1 MNLLVEL
8 EGGPG
13 GIYGHGDGPH
23 GGHRLLQV
31 LHHTQFMFELSPYHP
46 LANVPSIY
54 EPSQYGRTPYD
65 PSLVDSLTYHLL
77 AAVRLEYVPSQYD
90 PKRCIRS
97 SKHPPACVLSQYVLL
112 P

>member
-1 MNLLVEL
+1 MATEMGPTVATAFCRSCTTHNLCLNF
-8 EGGPG
+8 
-13 GIYGHGDGPH
+13 
-23 GGHRLLQV
+23 
-31 LHHTQFMFELSPYHP
+31 HHINP

-54 EPSQYGRTPYD
+54 EPSQYGRTPYA
-65 PSLVDSLTYHLL
+65 PSFVDSLTYHLL

-90 PKRCIRS
+90 SKRCILS